1 MAERSSASRRVG
13 RYEIFEPLGRGGM
26 AVVYLA
32 RQLDLDRDV
41 ALKELGSFQLGA
53 TDAAERFLR
62 EARMAGSL
70 SHPNIVTVHDYFEQ
84 DGIPYI
90 AMEYVPGGSLRPYM
104 GRLTLAQIA
113 GTLEGVLAGL
123 AEAERA
129 GIVHRDLKP
138 ENIMITADGR
148 VKIADF
154 GIAKATQSAGMTSA
168 LTATGAAV
176 GTPTYMAPEQAL
188 AEGVGPWTDLYA
200 VGVMAY
206 EQVIGRPP
214 FHGTESPMALLM
226 RHVNEPVTP
235 AVDVDPGV
243 DRALSDWIDRLV
255 VKDPAERTQSAS
267 AAWDELEEI
276 LVRLLDPRWRRDARL
291 EPVGERA
298 EDPAPAADEGFVT
311 FDAHPSR
318 AAREPT
324 PAPQPTPVPEAPE
337 PTPAPEAPV
346 EPAAGLQP
354 TEQTPTAP
362 AATEQPPA
370 TTQPPAIP
378 RAGPTKVLPRR
389 APRPEPD
396 PQPVARRRRARVLA
410 PLLAAVAIAAAVV
423 AVVLATGGGGSKPG
437 AGDGSTGHASTTAT
451 TSTARSAA
459 AVSGIART
467 NLGGGIVVRGPI
479 PLTTGGTPAGLAV
492 AGRDAWLADTTNN
505 LAVLVREDG
514 SELRV
519 PVGEAP
525 SGIAIDPATGNVWVA
540 NRGSGDVTVLDP
552 SGNVLKHS
560 IPVGAKPSAIAFGDG
575 AAWVADGGG
584 TRVTRIDSRTFAT
597 RQIDVGA
604 PPTAIGVQYS
614 RVWVGTSHRSIT
626 VLGKDGSL
634 NGSVPALPGSGLP
647 VAITA
652 SNGVWVLRDG
662 EGLTRVD
669 PRVSVAVRKTRPYEY
684 RVRPDSPSSGAD
696 PVDVD
701 ALDHGRG
708 DNTIWVLSSS
718 DHQLFRI
725 GTQGS
730 NNDRVLAKISV
741 GTAPARLAVAQHV
754 VWVSDPDAR
763 ALYEITY

>member
-1 MAERSSASRRVG
+1 MIRPMAERSSASRRVG
-13 RYEIFEPLGRGGM
+13 RYEIFEQLGRGGM

-32 RQLDLDRDV
+32 RQLDLDRNV

-53 TDAAERFLR
+53 TGAAERFLR

-90 AMEYVPGGSLRPYM
+90 AMEYVPGGSLRPSV
-104 GRLTLAQIA
+104 GRLTVAQIA

-148 VKIADF
+148 AKIADF
-154 GIAKATQSAGMTSA
+154 GIAKASQSAGVTSD

-176 GTPTYMAPEQAL
+176 GTPTYMAPEQAM
-188 AEGVGPWTDLYA
+188 AEAIGPWTDLYA
-200 VGVMAY
+200 VGVIAY
-206 EQVIGRPP
+206 EQVVGRPP
-214 FHGTESPMALLM
+214 FHGTDTPMAMLM
-226 RHVNEPVTP
+226 RHVNEPVVP
-235 AVDVDPGV
+235 AADIKPGV
-243 DRALSDWIDRLV
+243 DPALSDWIGRLL
-255 VKDPAERTQSAS
+255 VKDPAQRTQSAR

-276 LVRLLDPRWRRDARL
+276 LVELLDPRWRRDARL
-291 EPVGERA
+291 EPVDERAEPVGERA
-298 EDPAPAADEGFVT
+298 DDPAAPADEGFVT
-311 FDAHPSR
+311 FEARPSR
-318 AAREPT
+318 ADEESELP
-324 PAPQPTPVPEAPE
+324 PE
-337 PTPAPEAPV
+337 PTPLPDAPPV
-346 EPAAGLQP
+346 AEPP
-354 TEQTPTAP
+354 PPEQTPATTRATA
-362 AATEQPPA
+362 QPPA
-370 TTQPPAIP
+370 APPTQPT
-378 RAGPTKVLPRR
+378 GLLPRR
-389 APRPEPD
+389 PPDGSPAAP
-396 PQPVARRRRARVLA
+396 PVERQRRARLLA
-410 PLLAAVAIAAAVV
+410 PLLAAVAIGAAVV
-423 AVVLATGGGGSKPG
+423 AVVLVTGGGGSKPHAG
-437 AGDGSTGHASTTAT
+437 ASSTEHASTAAK
-451 TSTARSAA
+451 TSTARNAA
-459 AVSGIART
+459 AVSGIAHT
-467 NLGGGIVVRGPI
+467 SPGGGIVVRGPI

-492 AGRDAWLADTTNN
+492 AGRDAWLADPTND

-519 PVGEAP
+519 RVGDAP

-552 SGNVLKHS
+552 SGNVVKRS
-560 IPVGAKPSAIAFGDG
+560 ITVGGEPSAIAIGDG
-575 AAWVADGGG
+575 VAWVVDGGG
-584 TRVTRIDSRTFAT
+584 TTVTRIDPRSFAT
-597 RQIDVGA
+597 RQIDVGGR
-604 PPTAIGVQYS
+604 PTSIGVHYS
-614 RVWVGTSHRSIT
+614 RVWVGTSHGSIT
-626 VLGKDGSL
+626 VLGKAGSL
-634 NGSVPALPGSGLP
+634 NGSVPRLGGSGLP

-669 PRVSVAVRKTRPYEY
+669 PRVSVATRKTRPYEY
-684 RVRPDSPSSGAD
+684 LVRPDSPSSGAD

-701 ALDHGRG
+701 SLDHGLG

-718 DHQLFRI
+718 DHQLLRI

-741 GTAPARLAVAQHV
+741 GRAPARLAVASHV
-754 VWVSDPDAR
+754 VWVSDPGAR

>member
-13 RYEIFEPLGRGGM
+13 RYEIVEQLGRGGM

-32 RQLDLDRDV
+32 RQLELERSV
-41 ALKELGSFQLGA
+41 ALKELSSFQLGA
-53 TDAAERFLR
+53 PGAAERFLR

-90 AMEYVPGGSLRPYM
+90 AMEYVPRGSLRPYV
-104 GRLTLAQIA
+104 GRLTVAQIA
-113 GTLEGVLAGL
+113 GVLEGVLAGL
-123 AEAERA
+123 AQAEQA

-138 ENIMITADGR
+138 ENIMVTADGR

-176 GTPTYMAPEQAL
+176 GTPTYMAPEQAM

-214 FHGTESPMALLM
+214 FHGTESPMAMLM

-235 AVDVDPGV
+235 AVDVNPGV

-291 EPVGERA
+291 GPPGERVESPA
-298 EDPAPAADEGFVT
+298 APADDGFVT
-311 FDAHPSR
+311 FEAHPSKVAQEPAAEEPPEVPPPATPPTAR
-318 AAREPT
+318 PAATPPPATPSTAPPPATPPIAPPLATRPTAPTRAAARESAGGQGAAP
-324 PAPQPTPVPEAPE
+324 PAASKRRSRPPW
-337 PTPAPEAPV
+337 APV
-346 EPAAGLQP
+346 
-354 TEQTPTAP
+354 
-362 AATEQPPA
+362 
-370 TTQPPAIP
+370 
-378 RAGPTKVLPRR
+378 
-389 APRPEPD
+389 
-396 PQPVARRRRARVLA
+396 
-410 PLLAAVAIAAAVV
+410 LAAVAVAAVVV
-423 AVVLATGGGGSKPG
+423 AVVVVLGSGGSKPTVRG
-437 AGDGSTGHASTTAT
+437 SSTGQASRTAG
-451 TSTARSAA
+451 TSTARSSPAIPAIAA
-459 AVSGIART
+459 TR
-467 NLGGGIVVRGPI
+467 LGGGIVVRGPI

-492 AGRDAWLADTTNN
+492 SGRDVWLADKTNN

-519 PVGEAP
+519 PVGKAP
-525 SGIAIDPATGNVWVA
+525 SGVANDPATGNVWIT
-540 NRGSGDVTVLDP
+540 NSGSGDVTVLDRL
-552 SGNVLKHS
+552 GNIVRRS
-560 IPVGAKPSAIAFGDG
+560 IMVGAKPSAISVGDG
-575 AAWVADGGG
+575 AVWVAGSGG
-584 TRVTRIDSRTFAT
+584 TTVTRIDPRTFAT
-597 RQIDVGA
+597 KQIDVSG
-604 PPTAIGVQYS
+604 PPIAIGVLYS
-614 RVWVGTSHRSIT
+614 RVWVGTSDRSIT
-626 VLGKDGSL
+626 VLARDGSL
-634 NGSVPALPGSGLP
+634 NGSVPHLPGSGIP

-669 PRVSVAVRKTRPYEY
+669 PRVTVAVRQTRPYEY
-684 RVRPDSPSSGAD
+684 RVRPDSPSPGAD

-701 ALDHGRG
+701 SLDHGRG
-708 DNTIWVLSSS
+708 DNTIWLLSSS
-718 DHQLFRI
+718 QLLRI
-725 GTQGS
+725 GTHGT
-730 NNDRVLAKISV
+730 NNDRVLTKISV
-741 GTAPARLAVAQHV
+741 GRAPARLAVASHV
-754 VWVSDPDAR
+754 VWVSDPGAR